1 MTDIRTPLARARGM
15 GASKHGV
22 GHFIAQRVTAI
33 ALVGLVLWAVLAAVS
48 VAHSDYDSAAQWLR
62 SPINAALASLLAIAA
77 FWHMQLG
84 MRTIIEDY
92 FAKPGTK
99 GFFLVLNVFITWGGG
114 AVTVI
119 SILKVAFSSSGM
131 SV

>member
-1 MTDIRTPLARARGM
+1 MAAIRTPLARARGL

-22 GHFIAQRVTAI
+22 GHFLAQRVTAI
-33 ALVGLVLWAVLAAVS
+33 GLVLLVVWAAAAAVGLS
-48 VAHSDYDSAAQWLR
+48 QGGYDSTTVWLR
-62 SPINAALASLLAIAA
+62 SPVNAALASLTAIAA

-92 FAKPGTK
+92 FARPATK
-99 GFFLVLNVFITWGGG
+99 GVLLLINVFVTWAGG
-114 AVTVI
+114 ALTVL
-119 SILKVAFSSSGM
+119 SILKVALSSSGV

>member
-1 MTDIRTPLARARGM
+1 MAFRRSSRNRKNARHHNGRF
-15 GASKHGV
+15 SFETK
-22 GHFIAQRVTAI
+22 
-33 ALVGLVLWAVLAAVS
+33 
-48 VAHSDYDSAAQWLR
+48 LR
-62 SPINAALASLLAIAA
+62 LFAALLSLPTLGLLLWLMIAEKLSTAAILSVLTIVSLAMLLAIAA

-92 FAKPGTK
+92 LAKPFAKGAM
-99 GFFLVLNVFITWGGG
+99 LVLNVFVTWAGG
-114 AVTVI
+114 AITVL

>member
-1 MTDIRTPLARARGM
+1 MAVTRSPLGRARGL

-33 ALVGLVLWAVLAAVS
+33 ALVLLVIWAVSAAVGL
-48 VAHSDYDSAAQWLR
+48 ARGDYDSASAWLR
-62 SPINAALASLLAIAA
+62 SPVNAALASLTAIAA

-84 MRTIIEDY
+84 LRTVIEDY
-92 FAKPGTK
+92 FAEAGTK
-99 GFFLVLNVFITWGGG
+99 ATLLVLNVFVTWAGG
-114 AVTVI
+114 AVTVLA
-119 SILKVAFSSSGM
+119 ILKVALTPSGM

>member
-1 MTDIRTPLARARGM
+1 MAGIRTPLARARGM
-15 GASKHGV
+15 GSSKHGV

-33 ALVGLVLWAVLAAVS
+33 ALLGLVLWAVVSAVAL
-48 VAHSDYDSAAQWLR
+48 AHSDFDGATAWLR
-62 SPINAALASLLAIAA
+62 SPINAALASLTAIAA

-92 FAKPGTK
+92 LAKPGAK
-99 GFFLVLNVFITWGGG
+99 GLCLVLNVFVAWAGG
-114 AVTVI
+114 AVTVV

-131 SV
+131 NV

>member
-1 MTDIRTPLARARGM
+1 MAAIRTPLARARGL

-22 GHFIAQRVTAI
+22 GHFLAQRVTAI
-33 ALVGLVLWAVLAAVS
+33 GLVLLVVWAVFAAVGLS
-48 VAHSDYDSAAQWLR
+48 QGGYDSTAAWLR
-62 SPINAALASLLAIAA
+62 SPVNAALASLTAIAA

-92 FAKPGTK
+92 FARPATK
-99 GFFLVLNVFITWGGG
+99 GVLLLINVFVTWAGG
-114 AVTVI
+114 ALTVL
-119 SILKVAFSSSGM
+119 SILKVALSSGGV

>member
-1 MTDIRTPLARARGM
+1 MAGIRTPLARARGM
-15 GASKHGV
+15 GSSKHGV

-33 ALVGLVLWAVLAAVS
+33 ALVLLVLWAVLSALAL
-48 VAHSDYDSAAQWLR
+48 ARADYDSAANWLR
-62 SPINAALASLLAIAA
+62 SPINATLACLLAIAA

-92 FAKPGTK
+92 LAKPGAK
-99 GFFLVLNVFITWGGG
+99 GLCLVLNVFVTWGGG

-131 SV
+131 NV